1 MLDGIEVVFD
11 DMNEMLKRL
20 KKKIYESNMN
30 LFRNK
35 NEHYFHEMTDFV
47 DAAED
52 KAAAESEIAEVF
64 IRAAKGRF
72 ERTGK
77 ISSRTQADMNFMMI
91 YYVFPSILL
100 TNHAEADNIAK
111 TLCAK
116 WGESFKDSK
125 IGYTDYDKLY
135 NSFNEKIFGIF

>member
-1 MLDGIEVVFD
+1 MLDGIETVFD
-11 DMNEMLKRL
+11 DMNEMLKHL
-20 KKKIYESNMN
+20 KKKVYESNMK
-30 LFRNK
+30 FFKNK
-35 NEHYFHEMTDFV
+35 NEHYFAEMTAFI

-52 KAAAESEIAEVF
+52 KAAAEEQLSDAFV
-64 IRAAKGRF
+64 AAAQGRF
-72 ERTGK
+72 ASKGK

-100 TNHAEADNIAK
+100 TNHAEADNLAK
-111 TLCAK
+111 TLCTK
-116 WGESFKDSK
+116 WGGSFKDSK